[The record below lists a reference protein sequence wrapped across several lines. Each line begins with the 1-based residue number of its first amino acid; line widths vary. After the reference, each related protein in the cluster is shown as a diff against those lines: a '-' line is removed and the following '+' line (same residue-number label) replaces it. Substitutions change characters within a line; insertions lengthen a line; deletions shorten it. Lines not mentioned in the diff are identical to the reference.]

1 MTEQQNRYVLENIT
15 IPTLSYTD
23 ILKHS
28 AAIASTDK
36 KGFFDLQPDAIEINF
51 ASFTNP
57 GGLAGMSDLFIS
69 QGQTSIILS
78 CECEVPKNKLCEHM
92 VRLLMNIT
100 DRQTLRVFFD
110 TQLRHHK
117 IRTVAK
123 DYGLENETSP
133 DDYFQLFYSAQ
144 TFDIRPKIKELL
156 PVNETSNAYFT
167 THLLPQQN
175 KLPPKEIGEDGTSK
189 LIVVFGEHK
198 YYKHFIID
206 LYQASVTK
214 DGLIRNPF
222 LPVNPTEMIWK
233 TNDAHELKFFT
244 CVARFQNNY
253 GAEKSEYDLEG
264 LKALVKNPSQLE
276 VYCHDAGVSEK
287 VAPSSIVPV
296 KLNRKPLDVTLYVN
310 QKEKFFEVSGELS
323 IDDKATALKD
333 LQIKYGYFIKTG
345 DSLYLIDDAD
355 LMRVIDFFKQNN
367 HKILIHQSKFE
378 VFRNDIMSK
387 LENKTR
393 IVYSYVRPATQ
404 EQLETYDFNKPN
416 EKIIYLSD
424 GDHFVS
430 ITPVI
435 RYGDVEVPILSRKQI
450 YATDANGNAFMVSR
464 DTEAEV
470 KMTAALLKQHDDFY
484 DQLHNTDA
492 FYLHKKHF
500 LNEAW
505 FLQAFEEWRHQ
516 GMSILGF
523 NELKNNKLNAN
534 KPKITIHVT
543 SGINWFETKLEVK
556 FGSQKVSV
564 KNLHKSI
571 RNKNRFVQLDD
582 GTQGILPSHWIDK
595 FAEYF
600 AAAEVVGETLRTPKN
615 SFATVAEL
623 YAESELDTAV
633 QQEIYQYQQK
643 FAHFESIEEVKV
655 PGTLQATLR
664 DYQKQGLN
672 WLCFL
677 DEFGFGGCLADDMGL
692 GKTIQIIAFIL
703 AQRQK
708 KSNNTNLVVVP
719 TSLVANWQNEVAKF
733 APTIKLLTLHGAA
746 RSKDNKDFDAH
757 EIVLTTY
764 GMLLNDIR
772 FLKDYTF
779 NYVFLDESQ
788 HIKNPESQRYKA
800 ATLLRARNRIVLTG
814 TPIENN
820 TFDIYG
826 QLSFACPGLLGNKQ
840 HFKDIY
846 STPIDK
852 FGNSKRAKE
861 LQKKISP
868 FILRRT
874 KRQVAQEL
882 PDKTEM
888 VIYCE
893 MGTEQRR
900 VYEAIQEEVREYL
913 EPKQP
918 GDLPKET
925 MFILKALTRLRQVCN
940 SPALLQ
946 DEALYGNS
954 SAKIEALMEQIE
966 SKAPNHKILVFSQF
980 VGMLDLIKKQLERK
994 NIRFA
999 YLTGQT
1005 TNRAAVIDSF
1015 QNDSDIRVFLIS
1027 LKAGGTGLNLTE
1039 ADYVYLVDPWW
1050 NPAVE
1055 NQAIDRSHRIGQ
1067 NKNVV
1072 AVRLICPNTVEE
1084 KILLLQGGKRDLAND
1099 LIKTDAAILKALSKN
1114 DLMSLLGKPNQ
1125 ASPNDKA

>member
-1 MTEQQNRYVLENIT
+1 MTEQQNRYILENIT
-15 IPTLSYTD
+15 IPTLSYSD

-36 KGFFDLQPDAIEINF
+36 KGFFDLQPDSVEINF
-51 ASFTNP
+51 ASFTNA
-57 GGLAGMSDLFIS
+57 GGLAGLSDLFIS

-78 CECEVPKNKLCEHM
+78 CDCAAPKNKLCEHM

-100 DRQTLRVFFD
+100 DRQHLRVFFD
-110 TQLRHHK
+110 TQLRHQK

-133 DDYFQLFYSAQ
+133 DDYFQLFYSPKI
-144 TFDIRPKIKELL
+144 FDIRPKIKELL
-156 PVNETSNAYFT
+156 PVNETSNAYLT
-167 THLLPQQN
+167 THLLPQHN
-175 KLPPKEIGEDGTSK
+175 KQPPPEIGEDGAAK
-189 LIVVFGEHK
+189 LIVVLGEHK

-206 LYQASVTK
+206 LYQASLTK
-214 DGLIRNPF
+214 DGVIRNPF
-222 LPVNPTEMIWK
+222 VPVNPTEMLWK
-233 TNDAHELKFFT
+233 TNDADQLKFYT

-264 LKALVKNPSQLE
+264 LKALVKNPSGLD
-276 VYCHDAGVSEK
+276 VYCHDAAVAEK
-287 VAPSSIVPV
+287 VAPSSIVQV
-296 KLNRKPLDVTLYVN
+296 QLRRLPLDITLYVN
-310 QKEKFFEVSGELS
+310 QKEKLFEVSGELTVE
-323 IDDKATALKD
+323 DKAYPLKD

-345 DSLYLIDDAD
+345 NSLYLIDDTD
-355 LMRVIDFFKQNN
+355 LMRVIEFFKQNN
-367 HKILIHQSKFE
+367 HKILIHHSKFE
-378 VFRNDIMSK
+378 VFRNDIMAR

-393 IVYSYVRPATQ
+393 IVYSYVRPATP
-404 EQLETYDFNKPN
+404 EQLEENDFNKPN

-424 GDHFVS
+424 GDHFVG

-435 RYGDVEVPILSRKQI
+435 RYGDVEVPILSRRQI
-450 YATDANGNAFMVSR
+450 YATDAVGNVFMVSR
-464 DTEAEV
+464 DSDAEV
-470 KMTAALLKQHDDFY
+470 KMTAALLKQHPDFY
-484 DQLHNTDA
+484 EQLHNTDA

-500 LNEAW
+500 LDEAW
-505 FLQAFEEWRHQ
+505 FLNAFEEWSHQ
-516 GMSILGF
+516 GIAVLGF
-523 NELKNNKLNAN
+523 NELKNNRLNAN
-534 KPKITIHVT
+534 KPKITVRVT
-543 SGINWFETKLEVK
+543 SGINWFETDVEVK

-571 RNKNRFVQLDD
+571 RNKSRFVQLGD
-582 GTQGILPSHWIDK
+582 GTQGILPADWIEK
-595 FAEYF
+595 FTEYF
-600 AAAEVVGETLRTPKN
+600 AAAELVGDTLRTPKN
-615 SFATVAEL
+615 NFATIAEL
-623 YAESELDTAV
+623 YAENELDSEV
-633 QQEIYQYQQK
+633 RQEINLYQQK
-643 FAHFESIEEVKV
+643 FAHFETIEEVKV
-655 PGTLQATLR
+655 PDTLNAHLR

-677 DEFGFGGCLADDMGL
+677 DQFGFGGCLADDMGL
-692 GKTIQIIAFIL
+692 GKTIQVIAFIL
-703 AQRQK
+703 AQREK
-708 KSNNTNLVVVP
+708 NRHNTNLVVVP
-719 TSLVANWQNEVAKF
+719 TSLVANWQNEVEKF
-733 APTIKLLTLHGAA
+733 APSIKLLTLHGAS
-746 RSKDNKDFDAH
+746 RTKDNKDFDAY

-764 GMLLNDIR
+764 GMLLSDIR
-772 FLKDYTF
+772 FLKEYVF

-788 HIKNPESQRYKA
+788 AIKNPDSQRYQA
-800 ATLLRARNRIVLTG
+800 ANLLKARNRIVLTG

-946 DEALYGNS
+946 DEALYGNA
-954 SAKIEALMEQIE
+954 SAKIEALMEQVE

-980 VGMLDLIKKQLERK
+980 VGMLDLIKKELLAK

-1015 QNDSDIRVFLIS
+1015 QNDADIRVFLIS

-1084 KILLLQGGKRDLAND
+1084 KILLLQGSKKELAND
-1099 LIKTDAAILKALSKN
+1099 LIKTDAAILKALNKD
-1114 DLMSLLGKPNQ
+1114 DLMGLFGKQ
-1125 ASPNDKA
+1125 